1 MRCFFFLLFTNFQI
15 TANAGTEKAALIAA
29 IQKATTDLATDLLA
43 ATKEAKDCLTSRSGE
58 AIEGASYIRDDLT
71 NCLNGTA

>member
-1 MRCFFFLLFTNFQI
+1 M
-15 TANAGTEKAALIAA
+15 IAA

-71 NCLNGTA
+71 KCLNGTA